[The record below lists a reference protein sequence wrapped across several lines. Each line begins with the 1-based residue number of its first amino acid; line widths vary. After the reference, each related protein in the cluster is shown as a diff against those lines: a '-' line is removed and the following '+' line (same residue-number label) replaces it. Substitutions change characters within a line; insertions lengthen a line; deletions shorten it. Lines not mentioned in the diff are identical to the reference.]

1 MMMKHDTRAA
11 RILSEA
17 RQTVE
22 RLRAEEANSQ
32 HAENSPEP
40 DWNHGSSSA
49 VTEDWRHAPRY
60 EEPVRRERGLDTA
73 PAPPDASVRALLAE
87 EREFNV
93 HLMAEVMAET
103 LAKAADEVAQVRR
116 ELERQDAR
124 HAVELA
130 ECRVATAE
138 LRAELAQSQAARG
151 LAALAPKTIN

>member
-22 RLRAEEANSQ
+22 RLRAEETLFTVN
-32 HAENSPEP
+32 NVEP
-40 DWNHGSSSA
+40 
-49 VTEDWRHAPRY
+49 VEDWRMRRPA
-60 EEPVRRERGLDTA
+60 EEPPRRERGLDTA